1 MYEEPILADNVVV
14 EGVSAQDTNM
24 DSNVDALDRT
34 SQEPVKSK
42 KEEDAHY
49 ELGSIRSKKLIL
61 NWGLVF
67 TFFR

>member
-34 SQEPVKSK
+34 SQDLNKSK
-42 KEEDAHY
+42 KEEDAQY
-49 ELGSIRSKKLIL
+49 QLRSNKLIL

>member
-1 MYEEPILADNVVV
+1 MYEEPILADNVVA
-14 EGVSAQDTNM
+14 EGVSAEDINM

-34 SQEPVKSK
+34 SQDLNKSK
-42 KEEDAHY
+42 KEEDAQY
-49 ELGSIRSKKLIL
+49 QLRSHKLIL

>member
-14 EGVSAQDTNM
+14 EGVSAQDINL

-42 KEEDAHY
+42 IEEDAQY
-49 ELGSIRSKKLIL
+49 KIRSKKLIL

>member
-1 MYEEPILADNVVV
+1 MYEQPTIADNIVA
-14 EGVSAQDTNM
+14 EGVSAEDINM

-34 SQEPVKSK
+34 SQDIVKSNEEEN
-42 KEEDAHY
+42 KEYKLH
-49 ELGSIRSKKLIL
+49 SNKLIL